1 MPVVNTQD
9 VTSSTLT
16 SFHVSMYTYDP
27 VVIDMAR
34 DYVKGHL
41 EDYYFFQYDEDE
53 YVLILSDDLQSPENT
68 DCSAADCRVI
78 VFYRIDS
85 VSTSS
90 SSVSM
95 SGTITEAGATPSV
108 DSVSLSGSVS
118 DTVVSSVYQALSI
131 SVNSLHIYNSEWVVY
146 SSVSPVTG
154 KLVEGVNYYAFAGFC
169 LALGIIAFNLIDR
182 IFKRVY

>member
-1 MPVVNTQD
+1 MTGVNTQD
-9 VTSSTLT
+9 VSAATLT
-16 SFHVSMYTYDP
+16 SFHVSMYTYDQI
-27 VVIDMAR
+27 VLDMAR

-41 EDYYFFQYDEDE
+41 EDYYFCQYDDDE
-53 YVLILSDDLQSPENT
+53 YILILSDDLQSPENT
-68 DCSAADCRVI
+68 DCSAADCQVI
-78 VFYRIDS
+78 VFWRNDS
-85 VSTSS
+85 VATSS

-95 SGTITEAGATPSV
+95 SGTITEAGASPSV

-118 DTVVSSVYQALSI
+118 DTVVSSVYQALPLT
-131 SVNSLHIYNSEWVVY
+131 VNSLHIYNSEWVVY